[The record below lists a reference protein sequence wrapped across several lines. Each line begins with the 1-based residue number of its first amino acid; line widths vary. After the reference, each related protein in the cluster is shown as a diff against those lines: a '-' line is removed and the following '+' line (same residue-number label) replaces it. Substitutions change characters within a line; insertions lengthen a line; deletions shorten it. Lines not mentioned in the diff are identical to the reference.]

1 MKRDPTGSAGILAGV
16 FSKPNPSQPAG
27 RDAGAPGARNPWPL
41 LAFALVAA
49 LFAGCAKKETAP
61 AEEHQSAEP
70 ESRVKR
76 GTNGEAVI
84 TLDVA
89 TQKVMGL
96 QVSPLAGAS
105 VSPEVKGYGR
115 VLDPAPLGDLLME
128 LRSAQIA
135 FDNSHQELE
144 RMKVLRQQQNAS
156 ERAFQA
162 AESAYLRDQALVAA
176 TLLRIQATWGRKLAE
191 LSGPVVVPV
200 GTKRNENPLLEES
213 LELASALIRVD
224 LPAGESLSGQPGSAR
239 LVPLAEGAT
248 PVAAEF
254 FDFARNIDP
263 QTQAQG
269 MFFLVRTNQPRLT
282 PGMALTAFINIGGPS
297 QSGVLVPR
305 PAVVRFNG
313 ATWVY
318 LQTDDETFQR
328 TEVAL
333 ERPAESGWFA
343 REGLKPQDRVVV
355 VGAQQ
360 LLSEELKGQIGG
372 E

>member
-1 MKRDPTGSAGILAGV
+1 
-16 FSKPNPSQPAG
+16 
-27 RDAGAPGARNPWPL
+27 
-41 LAFALVAA
+41 
-49 LFAGCAKKETAP
+49 LFAGCAKKEEP
-61 AEEHQSAEP
+61 PNAEETKSAGH

-76 GTNGEAVI
+76 GTNGQVVI
-84 TLDVA
+84 TLDA
-89 TQKVMGL
+89 AAQKVMGL
-96 QVSPLAGAS
+96 QVTPLASAS
-105 VSPEVKGYGR
+105 VSPEIKGYGR

-128 LRSAQIA
+128 LRGAQIA

-144 RMKVLRQQQNAS
+144 RMKVLREQQNAS

-162 AESAYLRDQALVAA
+162 AESAYQRDQALVGAI
-176 TLLRIQATWGRKLAE
+176 LLKIQVGWGRKLAE

-200 GTKRNENPLLEES
+200 GTKRNEIPFLGELLE
-213 LELASALIRVD
+213 LESALIRVD
-224 LPAGESLSGQPGSAR
+224 LPAGESINGQPGIAR
-239 LVPLAEGAT
+239 LASLTEGAA
-248 PVAAEF
+248 PVPAEF

-282 PGMALTAFINIGGPS
+282 PGMAVTAFINIGGPS

-343 REGLKPQDRVVV
+343 REGLKAQDKVVV